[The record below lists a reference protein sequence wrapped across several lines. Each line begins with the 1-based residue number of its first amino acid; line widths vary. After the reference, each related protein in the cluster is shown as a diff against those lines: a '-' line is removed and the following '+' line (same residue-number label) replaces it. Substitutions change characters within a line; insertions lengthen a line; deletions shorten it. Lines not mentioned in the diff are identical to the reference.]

1 METGFPIVMLA
12 VPLVAAAVAVVLR
25 RWQRVTAV
33 IGIVTAVLLTL
44 LLWLATPEVG
54 LFADNTANLYGR
66 EIVLTPFIRSLFLF
80 IYPAF
85 GILAAMSWF
94 RSPGRMVIPSGLAV
108 LAPMAT
114 ALMVTPMATGVV
126 WLVVVAAMLTPA
138 LYGGRHEAA
147 SPVWRYFLLATLSVI
162 PLLLTASP
170 PAGGWPMAWLGPLLA
185 TLIILGGF
193 PFHIW
198 VGGLGRRS
206 SPAALALALGLAHI
220 VPVIFL
226 LLLLDTVP
234 AARTAVAFQ
243 TAVRWSAALTA
254 VLAVFQMSRSPDWSG
269 VVAGALLLDMGFL
282 LTAALLPG
290 ADGLIIAI
298 PALINRYM
306 SLLLLTLGPGPHSAT
321 VEVSPVRRFV
331 RRLQQ
336 FLPAYGLLSLIG
348 LPLTPGFAARW
359 AQVAAVGQ
367 ASGVWPPVVLV
378 ISIMAAAWIAVRAV
392 SRTKEEY
399 KEGSGSLSDGEAILA
414 TIMIG
419 VFILLGLMPHLL
431 TVYATRLL
439 GIS

>member
-1 METGFPIVMLA
+1 METGFPIVMLV
-12 VPLVAAAVAVVLR
+12 VPIAAAAVALVLR

-44 LLWLATPEVG
+44 LLWLAAPEVG

-66 EIVLTPFIRSLFLF
+66 EIVLTPFVHSLFLF

-94 RSPGRMVIPSGLAV
+94 RSPDRMVIPAGLAV
-108 LAPMAT
+108 LAPMAA

-126 WLVVVAAMLTPA
+126 WLVVAATMLTPA
-138 LYGGRHEAA
+138 LYGGRHNAA
-147 SPVWRYFLLATLSVI
+147 SPVWRYFLLVTLSVI

-170 PAGGWPMAWLGPLLA
+170 PTGGWPIPWLGPLLA

-198 VGGLGRRS
+198 VGDLGRHS
-206 SPAALALALGLAHI
+206 KPAALALALGLAQM

-254 VLAVFQMSRSPDWSG
+254 VLAVFQMSRSPDWTG
-269 VVAGALLLDMGFL
+269 AVAGALLLDMGFL

-290 ADGLIIAI
+290 ADGLIIAV

-306 SLLLLTLGPGPHSAT
+306 SLLLLTFGPGPSSAA
-321 VEVSPVRRFV
+321 VEVSPAQRYI
-331 RRLQQ
+331 RRLRW
-336 FLPAYGLLSLIG
+336 FLPAYGLMSLIG

-359 AQVAAVGQ
+359 AQIAAAGQ
-367 ASGVWPPVVLV
+367 TSGVWPPVLLM
-378 ISIMAAAWIAVRAV
+378 ISILAATWIAARAI
-392 SRTKEEY
+392 SRIKEGY
-399 KEGSGSLSDGEAILA
+399 KEGSDPLSDGEAILA

-419 VFILLGLMPHLL
+419 VFILLGLLPHLL
-431 TVYATRLL
+431 TTYAAQML